1 MEQVLEVALV
11 AYQFVVA
18 CYYVA
23 AVWRR
28 TLYASANAYD
38 DFRHGRHGRDAV
50 IVVFLATLTSFTL
63 GLVLS
68 FRFQLAVFA
77 KLITG

>member
-1 MEQVLEVALV
+1 MALV

-38 DFRHGRHGRDAV
+38 DFRHGRQAFAVRAAVGVGAAGASAGRARSRRGGCGR
-50 IVVFLATLTSFTL
+50 A
-63 GLVLS
+63 
-68 FRFQLAVFA
+68 
-77 KLITG
+77 